1 MTNLI
6 LALLVIDILHS
17 LQCVL
22 IAFAIMFI
30 ILILVHGWWYFAE
43 LDYGYRGDAFLNT
56 MIRRFKYSMFG
67 LIVVAFLSILI
78 PTKQTMQIALALYAT
93 GEVATMVTESDL
105 GKQTLR
111 TLELKLSQIEKEL
124 TEDKDHD
131 E

>member
-6 LALLVIDILHS
+6 LALLVIDMLNN
-17 LQCVL
+17 LQGVL
-22 IAFAIMFI
+22 IAFTIVFMI
-30 ILILVHGWWYFAE
+30 SGLVHGWLYLME
-43 LDYGYRGDAFLNT
+43 LDGGYRGDAFINA

-67 LIVVAFLSILI
+67 LVVAAFLSVLI

-93 GEVATMVTESDL
+93 GEVATRVAESDL

-124 TEDKDHD
+124 MGGKDHD

>member
-1 MTNLI
+1 M
-6 LALLVIDILHS
+6 
-17 LQCVL
+17 
-22 IAFAIMFI
+22 
-30 ILILVHGWWYFAE
+30 E
-43 LDYGYRGDAFLNT
+43 LYGGFKGDAVLNA
-56 MIRRFKYSMFG
+56 IKRRFKYSMFC
-67 LIVVAFLSILI
+67 LTVVSVLSVLI

>member
-6 LALLVIDILHS
+6 LALLVIDMLHS
-17 LQCVL
+17 LQGVL
-22 IAFAIMFI
+22 IAFVILFI
-30 ILILVHGWWYFAE
+30 ISVLVHGWLYLME
-43 LDYGYRGDAFLNT
+43 LDGGYRGDDFLNA
-56 MIRRFKYSMFG
+56 MIRRFKYSMLG
-67 LIVVAFLSILI
+67 LAVVAFLSILI

-93 GEVATMVTESDL
+93 GEVATAVAESDL

>member
-6 LALLVIDILHS
+6 LALLVIDMLHS
-17 LQCVL
+17 LQGVL
-22 IAFAIMFI
+22 IAFAIVFVI
-30 ILILVHGWWYFAE
+30 SVLVHGWLYLME
-43 LDYGYRGDAFLNT
+43 LDGGNRGDAFINA

-67 LIVVAFLSILI
+67 LMVVAFLSILI

>member
-6 LALLVIDILHS
+6 LALLVIDMLNT
-17 LQCVL
+17 LQGVL
-22 IAFAIMFI
+22 IAFAILFMIPTF
-30 ILILVHGWWYFAE
+30 VHGWLYFME
-43 LDYGYRGDAFLNT
+43 LNDGYRGDDFMNVMLC
-56 MIRRFKYSMFG
+56 RFKYSILG
-67 LIVVAFLSILI
+67 LSVVAFLSILI

>member
-6 LALLVIDILHS
+6 LALLVIDMLHS
-17 LQCVL
+17 LQGVL
-22 IAFAIMFI
+22 IAFAIMFGI
-30 ILILVHGWWYFAE
+30 SILFHGWLYLME
-43 LDYGYRGDAFLNT
+43 LDGGYRGDDFLNT
-56 MIRRFKYSMFG
+56 MLRRFKYSMLG
-67 LIVVAFLSILI
+67 LTVVAFLSILI

-93 GEVATMVTESDL
+93 GEVATAVAESDL

-111 TLELKLSQIEKEL
+111 TLELKLSQIEKDL

>member
-6 LALLVIDILHS
+6 LALLVIDILHN
-17 LQCVL
+17 LQGVL
-22 IAFAIMFI
+22 IAFAIIF
-30 ILILVHGWWYFAE
+30 LISFFVHGWLYLTE
-43 LDYGYRGDAFLNT
+43 LDGGYRGDNFMNAIL
-56 MIRRFKYSMFG
+56 RRFKYSMLG
-67 LIVVAFLSILI
+67 LSVVAVLSILI

>member
-1 MTNLI
+1 MTDLI

-17 LQCVL
+17 LHCAL
-22 IAFAIMFI
+22 IAFTIVFAISGI
-30 ILILVHGWWYFAE
+30 VHGWLYIME
-43 LDYGYRGDAFLNT
+43 LYDEYKGDAYLNA

-67 LIVVAFLSILI
+67 LMVVSFLSVLI

>member
-6 LALLVIDILHS
+6 LALLVIDMLHS

-22 IAFAIMFI
+22 IAFVIMFMI
-30 ILILVHGWWYFAE
+30 SILFHGWLYLME
-43 LDYGYRGDAFLNT
+43 LDGGYRGDAFINDML
-56 MIRRFKYSMFG
+56 RRFKYSMLG
-67 LIVVAFLSILI
+67 LSVVAFLSILI

-93 GEVATMVTESDL
+93 GEVATVVAESDL

-124 TEDKDHD
+124 MEDNDDD

>member
-17 LQCVL
+17 LHGIL
-22 IAFAIMFI
+22 IAFAIMFVI
-30 ILILVHGWWYFAE
+30 SIFVHGGMYLME
-43 LDYGYRGDAFLNT
+43 LDGGYRGDAFLNAMT
-56 MIRRFKYSMFG
+56 RRFKYSMFG
-67 LIVVAFLSILI
+67 LMVVSFLSILI

-93 GEVATMVTESDL
+93 SEVATAVAESDL

-111 TLELKLSQIEKEL
+111 ALELKLSQIEKEL
-124 TEDKDHD
+124 TEDKDPD

>member
-6 LALLVIDILHS
+6 
-17 LQCVL
+17 
-22 IAFAIMFI
+22 
-30 ILILVHGWWYFAE
+30 
-43 LDYGYRGDAFLNT
+43 
-56 MIRRFKYSMFG
+56 
-67 LIVVAFLSILI
+67 
-78 PTKQTMQIALALYAT
+78 LALYAT

>member
-6 LALLVIDILHS
+6 LALLVIDMLHS
-17 LQCVL
+17 LQGVL
-22 IAFAIMFI
+22 IAFTIVFVI
-30 ILILVHGWWYFAE
+30 SVLVHGWLYLME
-43 LDYGYRGDAFLNT
+43 LDDGYRGDDFMNAIL
-56 MIRRFKYSMFG
+56 RRFKYSMFG
-67 LIVVAFLSILI
+67 LMVVAFLSVLI